1 MHVDTRSLGSTGLRV
16 SEIGLGCMGMSD
28 FYGPADEAESIA
40 TIHAALEAG
49 VTLLGHGR
57 LLRRW
62 PQRAADPRRP
72 PWARSRLRR
81 DQHRRLDSGNDAW
94 LAGARGRWPQRQL
107 SDGRELLMPTGA
119 TLARAGLRGG
129 EAPVVMATERRG
141 ASDAKA
147 TRELGA
153 GPCVTQAGDKA
164 SSTPTHEPALSFA
177 IAGGRIV
184 EIVEIDILADPNRL
198 SRLDLAELD
207 DG

>member
-62 PQRAADPRRP
+62 PQRAVDPGRP

-81 DQHRRLDSGNDAW
+81 DQRRRLDSGNDAW

-119 TLARAGLRGG
+119 TLARAGLRG
-129 EAPVVMATERRG
+129 ARPR
-141 ASDAKA
+141 S
-147 TRELGA
+147 
-153 GPCVTQAGDKA
+153 
-164 SSTPTHEPALSFA
+164 
-177 IAGGRIV
+177 
-184 EIVEIDILADPNRL
+184 
-198 SRLDLAELD
+198 
-207 DG
+207 

>member
-1 MHVDTRSLGSTGLRV
+1 
-16 SEIGLGCMGMSD
+16 
-28 FYGPADEAESIA
+28 
-40 TIHAALEAG
+40 
-49 VTLLGHGR
+49 
-57 LLRRW
+57 
-62 PQRAADPRRP
+62 
-72 PWARSRLRR
+72 
-81 DQHRRLDSGNDAW
+81 
-94 LAGARGRWPQRQL
+94 
-107 SDGRELLMPTGA
+107 MPTGA
-119 TLARAGLRGG
+119 TLARAGRRGG